1 MTMIGS
7 NSSSLP
13 ISPLSAETT
22 LSSLQMQ
29 KENAVENT
37 LNLENLQNR
46 DDIKAAA
53 QDFEA
58 VFIAQMIKPMFEGL
72 ETDTMFGG
80 GKGEE
85 VFRGLMIE
93 EYGKAVAARDIT
105 GIQSQV
111 MDKLIEIQAAQTA
124 L

>member
-1 MTMIGS
+1 
-7 NSSSLP
+7 
-13 ISPLSAETT
+13 
-22 LSSLQMQ
+22 
-29 KENAVENT
+29 
-37 LNLENLQNR
+37 
-46 DDIKAAA
+46 
-53 QDFEA
+53 
-58 VFIAQMIKPMFEGL
+58 MIKPMFEGL

>member
-1 MTMIGS
+1 
-7 NSSSLP
+7 
-13 ISPLSAETT
+13 
-22 LSSLQMQ
+22 MQ